1 MQIILI
7 LFIRGSRNFGELY
20 LIGKVNTPTVPLSK
34 DKKAKSADAK
44 STEVGILPLNSQ
56 PGDLKPMAPAPKEI
70 TITDSNFSDG
80 TNTNTD
86 TTTTPTP
93 APTLD
98 LNNKTYTIK
107 DLLKEYTSKNGDDY
121 KKTYNELVCQLKEN
135 SGDEKFVRSTIERLL
150 GTFSGQYDKKETER
164 SSRSDIAKD
173 NSEVLKIFLNTP
185 NSDPIPHA
193 ICGPIHEF
201 GMKLLNDAGY
211 DATVL
216 GGENLNVNKDGHYT
230 LLYRLKDKE
239 YVYDNYGSSVK
250 VQADNMID
258 AAKNV
263 MSDYE
268 NQFSTQGNVSIQG
281 KDKGTTYTEYFA
293 KDEALFGQKI
303 DKNTNRNI
311 LIDNQDVK
319 NFMDYKNTT
328 KKYKS
333 TESKTITYGA
343 EKNLNSQ
350 LINFSL
356 KNENNN
362 LLKSKK
368 EQLDIQAGA
377 KNTSSRYY
385 DKANDKAI
393 DAKYQIQKN
402 NVQFSSELIAS
413 DLNLEK
419 TTKTLTL
426 KGYAIEQLLNN
437 KGIVGSNAKS
447 ALSESFLSDEDL
459 YNNNRLK
466 TNIKTLSTN
475 VELKKF
481 FDTDV
486 SKKFKI
492 TPWAGARINAYGTRV
507 KSDII
512 YNDYA
517 KVNDVSYSYDG
528 RISLA
533 AGANAQYKTN
543 KLNLKA
549 NAAFQ
554 QIGDAALNNVAQQK
568 LMLKQ
573 GNIKE
578 VSFGAD
584 YKFGKNTI
592 SGNAAFAS
600 VNSKN
605 LYNKTI
611 LNSAL
616 SFETENIA
624 NSGITATAYTGFE
637 QNSANLNMSSVKE
650 NIEKEKRYYIGAEA
664 EKQTNFGSIKAGV
677 QYDKYT
683 EGFKE
688 GKNKGLSANVS
699 LIYKF

>member
-1 MQIILI
+1 M
-7 LFIRGSRNFGELY
+7 GELY
-20 LIGKVNTPTVPLSK
+20 LIGKINTPPVVLPK
-34 DKKAKSADAK
+34 NNKQKSVDTIP
-44 STEVGILPLNSQ
+44 TEVKPLPII
-56 PGDLKPMAPAPKEI
+56 PEPCDPKPKEDI
-70 TITDSNFSDG
+70 IIGNSNYSDG
-80 TNTNTD
+80 SSSSNNDTNTDTNTNTN
-86 TTTTPTP
+86 
-93 APTLD
+93 TLD
-98 LNNKTYTIK
+98 LNNKIYTIK
-107 DLLKEYTSKNGDDY
+107 DLLKEYTSKNGNDY
-121 KKTYNELVCQLKEN
+121 KKTYNELVKQLKEN
-135 SGDEKFVRSTIERLL
+135 SNNEKFVTSTIERLL
-150 GTFSGQYDKKETER
+150 GSLNGQYDKQEAES
-164 SSRSDIAKD
+164 SSRSNIA
-173 NSEVLKIFLNTP
+173 NTNEEVLKILLNTP
-185 NSDPIPHA
+185 NSEPIPHA
-193 ICGPIHEF
+193 VCGPIHEF

-216 GGENLNVNKDGHYT
+216 GGEKLGGDNGGHYT

-239 YVYDNYGSSVK
+239 YIYDNYGSSVK

-258 AAKNV
+258 AAKKV
-263 MSDYE
+263 MSDYK
-268 NQFSTQGNVSIQG
+268 NQFSTQGNISIQG
-281 KDKGTTYTEYFA
+281 KDKGATYTEYFA

-311 LIDNQDVK
+311 FIDNQDVK

-362 LLKSKK
+362 LLKSKN
-368 EQLDIQAGA
+368 EQLDILAGTKQTA
-377 KNTSSRYY
+377 SRYY

-393 DAKYQIQKN
+393 DVKYQIQKN
-402 NVQFSSELIAS
+402 NVQFSSEVIAS
-413 DLNLEK
+413 DLNLET
-419 TTKTLTL
+419 TTKKRAYIGTIIKTKNENPDPQSP
-426 KGYAIEQLLNN
+426 KGKEESNKIVYKEVIENN
-437 KGIVGSNAKS
+437 KLTN
-447 ALSESFLSDEDL
+447 
-459 YNNNRLK
+459 
-466 TNIKTLSTN
+466 NIKTLSTN
-475 VELKKF
+475 VEFKKF
-481 FDTDV
+481 FDTDNDN
-486 SKKFKI
+486 KKFKL

-507 KSDII
+507 KTDII

-517 KVNDVSYSYDG
+517 KENDVSYSYDG

-533 AGANAQYKTN
+533 AGANAQYNTD

-549 NAAFQ
+549 NATFQ
-554 QIGDAALNNVAQQK
+554 QFGDAAINNVAQQK

-573 GNIKE
+573 GTIKE

-584 YKFGKNTI
+584 YKFGQNTI
-592 SGNAAFAS
+592 YGNAQYAS

-611 LNSAL
+611 LNTSAG
-616 SFETENIA
+616 FNTKNIA
-624 NSGITATAYTGFE
+624 NSGINATVYTGYE

-650 NIEKEKRYYIGAEA
+650 NIENEKRYYIGAEA
-664 EKQTNFGSIKAGV
+664 EKQTKFGSVKAGV
-677 QYDKYT
+677 QYDDYLN
-683 EGFKE
+683 GFKP

>member
-1 MQIILI
+1 M
-7 LFIRGSRNFGELY
+7 GELY
-20 LIGKVNTPTVPLSK
+20 LIGKINTPPVVLPK
-34 DKKAKSADAK
+34 NNKQKSVDTIP
-44 STEVGILPLNSQ
+44 TEVKPLPII
-56 PGDLKPMAPAPKEI
+56 PEPCDPKPKEDI
-70 TITDSNFSDG
+70 IIGNSNYSDGSSSSNNDTNTG
-80 TNTNTD
+80 TNTNTN
-86 TTTTPTP
+86 
-93 APTLD
+93 TLD
-98 LNNKTYTIK
+98 LNNKIYTIK
-107 DLLKEYTSKNGDDY
+107 DLLKEYTSKNGNDY
-121 KKTYNELVCQLKEN
+121 KKTYNELVKQLKEN
-135 SGDEKFVRSTIERLL
+135 SNNEKFVTSTIERLL
-150 GTFSGQYDKKETER
+150 GSLNGQYDKQEAES
-164 SSRSDIAKD
+164 SSRSNIA
-173 NSEVLKIFLNTP
+173 NTNEEVLKILLNTP
-185 NSDPIPHA
+185 NSEPIPHA
-193 ICGPIHEF
+193 VCGPIHEF

-216 GGENLNVNKDGHYT
+216 GGEKLGGDNGGHYT

-258 AAKNV
+258 AAKKV

-281 KDKGTTYTEYFA
+281 KDKGATYTEYFA

-350 LINFSL
+350 WINFSL

-362 LLKSKK
+362 LLKSKN
-368 EQLDIQAGA
+368 EQLDILAGTKQTA
-377 KNTSSRYY
+377 SRYY

-402 NVQFSSELIAS
+402 NVQFSSEVIAS
-413 DLNLEK
+413 DLNLET
-419 TTKTLTL
+419 TTKKRAYIGTIIKTKNENSDPQSP
-426 KGYAIEQLLNN
+426 KGKEESNKIVYKEVIENN
-437 KGIVGSNAKS
+437 KLTN
-447 ALSESFLSDEDL
+447 
-459 YNNNRLK
+459 
-466 TNIKTLSTN
+466 NIKTLSTN
-475 VELKKF
+475 VEFKKF
-481 FDTDV
+481 FDTDNDN
-486 SKKFKI
+486 KKFKL

-507 KSDII
+507 KTDII

-517 KVNDVSYSYDG
+517 KENDVSYSYDG

-533 AGANAQYKTN
+533 AGANAQYNTD

-549 NAAFQ
+549 NATFQ
-554 QIGDAALNNVAQQK
+554 QFGDAAINNVAQQK

-584 YKFGKNTI
+584 YKFGQNTI
-592 SGNAAFAS
+592 YGNAQYAS

-611 LNSAL
+611 LNTSAG
-616 SFETENIA
+616 FNTKNIA
-624 NSGITATAYTGFE
+624 NSGINATVYTGYE

-650 NIEKEKRYYIGAEA
+650 NIENEKRYYIGAEA
-664 EKQTNFGSIKAGV
+664 EKQTKFGSVKAGV
-677 QYDKYT
+677 QYDDYLN
-683 EGFKE
+683 GFKP

>member
-1 MQIILI
+1 M
-7 LFIRGSRNFGELY
+7 GELY
-20 LIGKVNTPTVPLSK
+20 LIGKINTPPVGLPK
-34 DKKAKSADAK
+34 NNKPKSEDTN
-44 STEVGILPLNSQ
+44 STEVKPLPII
-56 PGDLKPMAPAPKEI
+56 PKPCDPKPKEDI
-70 TITDSNFSDG
+70 LIGNSNYSDG
-80 TNTNTD
+80 SGSSNNDTNNNI
-86 TTTTPTP
+86 
-93 APTLD
+93 LD
-98 LNNKTYTIK
+98 LNNKIYPVK

-121 KKTYNELVCQLKEN
+121 KKTYNELVKQLKEN
-135 SGDEKFVRSTIERLL
+135 SNNETFVTSTIERLL
-150 GTFSGQYDKKETER
+150 GSLNGQYDTKEAES
-164 SSRSDIAKD
+164 SSRSNIA
-173 NSEVLKIFLNTP
+173 NTNEEVLKIFLNTP
-185 NSDPIPHA
+185 NSEPVPHA
-193 ICGPIHEF
+193 VCGPIHEF

-211 DATVL
+211 DASVL
-216 GGENLNVNKDGHYT
+216 GGEKLDGDNGGHYT

-239 YVYDNYGSSVK
+239 YIYDNYGSSVK

-258 AAKNV
+258 AAKKV
-263 MSDYE
+263 MSDYK

-281 KDKGTTYTEYFA
+281 KDKGATYTEYFA

-319 NFMDYKNTT
+319 NFMDYNNTT

-356 KNENNN
+356 KNENNS
-362 LLKSKK
+362 LLKSKN
-368 EQLDIQAGA
+368 EQLDIQAGTKQTA
-377 KNTSSRYY
+377 SRYY

-413 DLNLEK
+413 DLNLET
-419 TTKTLTL
+419 TTKKRAYIGTIVKTKNENPDPQSP
-426 KGYAIEQLLNN
+426 KGKEESNKIVYKEVIENN
-437 KGIVGSNAKS
+437 KLTN
-447 ALSESFLSDEDL
+447 
-459 YNNNRLK
+459 
-466 TNIKTLSTN
+466 NIKTLSTN
-475 VELKKF
+475 VEFKKF
-481 FDTDV
+481 FDTDNEN
-486 SKKFKI
+486 KKFKL

-517 KVNDVSYSYDG
+517 KEDDVSYSYDG

-533 AGANAQYKTN
+533 AGANAQYNTD

-554 QIGDAALNNVAQQK
+554 QFGDVAINNVAQQK

-611 LNSAL
+611 LNTSAG
-616 SFETENIA
+616 FNTKNIA
-624 NSGITATAYTGFE
+624 NSGINATVYTGYE
-637 QNSANLNMSSVKE
+637 QNSANLNMSNVKE
-650 NIEKEKRYYIGAEA
+650 NIENEKRYYIGTIA
-664 EKQTNFGSIKAGV
+664 EKQTKFGSVKAGV
-677 QYDKYT
+677 QYDDYLN
-683 EGFKE
+683 GFKP

>member
-1 MQIILI
+1 M
-7 LFIRGSRNFGELY
+7 GELY
-20 LIGKVNTPTVPLSK
+20 LIGKVSTPPVALPKTNKPKSVDSNSSEVKPLP
-34 DKKAKSADAK
+34 
-44 STEVGILPLNSQ
+44 IIP
-56 PGDLKPMAPAPKEI
+56 KPCDPKPKEDI
-70 TITDSNFSDG
+70 LIGNSNYSDG
-80 TNTNTD
+80 SDSSNNATNTD
-86 TTTTPTP
+86 TNTNNN
-93 APTLD
+93 TLD
-98 LNNKTYTIK
+98 LNNKIYTIK
-107 DLLKEYTSKNGDDY
+107 DLLKEYTSKNGNDY
-121 KKTYNELVCQLKEN
+121 KKTYNELVRQLKEN
-135 SGDEKFVRSTIERLL
+135 SNNETFVTSTIERLL
-150 GTFSGQYDKKETER
+150 GTLNGQYDKKEAES
-164 SSRSDIAKD
+164 SSRSEIAST
-173 NSEVLKIFLNTP
+173 NEEVLKILLNTP
-185 NSDPIPHA
+185 DSEPIPHA
-193 ICGPIHEF
+193 VCGPIHEF

-216 GGENLNVNKDGHYT
+216 GGEKLDGDNGGHYT

-250 VQADNMID
+250 VQAENMID
-258 AAKNV
+258 AAKKV
-263 MSDYE
+263 MSDYK

-281 KDKGTTYTEYFA
+281 KDKGATYTEYFA

-362 LLKSKK
+362 FLKNKN
-368 EQLDIQAGA
+368 EQLDIQAGTKQTA
-377 KNTSSRYY
+377 SRYY

-402 NVQFSSELIAS
+402 NVQFSSEVIAS
-413 DLNLEK
+413 DLNLET
-419 TTKTLTL
+419 TTKKRTYIGKIVKTKNENPDPLSP
-426 KGYAIEQLLNN
+426 KGKEESNKIVYKEVIENN
-437 KGIVGSNAKS
+437 KLTN
-447 ALSESFLSDEDL
+447 
-459 YNNNRLK
+459 
-466 TNIKTLSTN
+466 NIKTLSTN
-475 VELKKF
+475 VEFKKF
-481 FDTDV
+481 FNTDNEN
-486 SKKFKI
+486 KKIKL

-507 KSDII
+507 KSNII

-517 KVNDVSYSYDG
+517 KEDDVSYGYDG

-533 AGANAQYKTN
+533 AGANAQYNTG

-554 QIGDAALNNVAQQK
+554 QFGDVAINNVAQQK

-578 VSFGAD
+578 VSFGAN
-584 YKFGKNTI
+584 YNLGKSNI
-592 SGNAAFAS
+592 YSNAQYAS
-600 VNSKN
+600 LNSKN
-605 LYNKTI
+605 LYNKTV
-611 LNSAL
+611 L
-616 SFETENIA
+616 STTAGFSTKNIA
-624 NSGITATAYTGFE
+624 NSGINATAYAGYE

-650 NIEKEKRYYIGAEA
+650 NIENEKRYYIGTIA
-664 EKQTNFGSIKAGV
+664 EKQTKFGSIKAGV

>member
-1 MQIILI
+1 M
-7 LFIRGSRNFGELY
+7 GELY
-20 LIGKVNTPTVPLSK
+20 LIGKVSTPPVVLPK
-34 DKKAKSADAK
+34 ENKPKSADSN
-44 STEVGILPLNSQ
+44 STDVKPLPIITEPFAPQPKGDIVIENSNY
-56 PGDLKPMAPAPKEI
+56 
-70 TITDSNFSDG
+70 TDGSNESNDNTD
-80 TNTNTD
+80 TNTNNN
-86 TTTTPTP
+86 
-93 APTLD
+93 TLD
-98 LNNKTYTIK
+98 LSNKVYTIK

-121 KKTYNELVCQLKEN
+121 KKTYNELVSQLKES

-150 GTFSGQYDKKETER
+150 GSLNGQYDTKEAES

-173 NSEVLKIFLNTP
+173 NVEVLKIFLNTP

-211 DATVL
+211 DAAVL
-216 GGENLNVNKDGHYT
+216 GGENLSGDKGGHYT
-230 LLYRLKDKE
+230 LLYKLKDKE

-258 AAKNV
+258 AAKKV

-281 KDKGTTYTEYFA
+281 KDKGATYTEYFA

-319 NFMDYKNTT
+319 NFMDYQNNTQ
-328 KKYKS
+328 KY
-333 TESKTITYGA
+333 TFLQSKTITYGV
-343 EKNLNSQ
+343 EKNLNHQ
-350 LINFSL
+350 LVNYSIQNEHNSL
-356 KNENNN
+356 F
-362 LLKSKK
+362 KSKK
-368 EQLDIQAGA
+368 EQLEIQAGTKQTA
-377 KNTSSRYY
+377 SRYY

-437 KGIVGSNAKS
+437 PDMVGSNAKS

-466 TNIKTLSTN
+466 TNLKTLSTN

-481 FDTDV
+481 FDVDTNN
-486 SKKFKI
+486 KNLKI
-492 TPWAGARINAYGTRV
+492 TPWAGVRINAYGTRV

-512 YNDYA
+512 YNDYS
-517 KVNDVSYSYDG
+517 KNDDVSYSYDG
-528 RISLA
+528 RIGLA
-533 AGANAQYKTN
+533 VGANTQYKIGN
-543 KLNLKA
+543 LNLDA
-549 NAAFQ
+549 TASFQ
-554 QIGDAALNNVAQQK
+554 QIGDVAVNNVAQQK

-573 GNIKE
+573 GNIKA

-616 SFETENIA
+616 SFETKNIA
-624 NSGITATAYTGFE
+624 NSGINATVYTGYE
-637 QNSANLNMSSVKE
+637 QNSANLNMSSVNE
-650 NIEKEKRYYIGAEA
+650 NIEKEKRYYIGTIA
-664 EKQTNFGSIKAGV
+664 EKQTKFGSIKAGV